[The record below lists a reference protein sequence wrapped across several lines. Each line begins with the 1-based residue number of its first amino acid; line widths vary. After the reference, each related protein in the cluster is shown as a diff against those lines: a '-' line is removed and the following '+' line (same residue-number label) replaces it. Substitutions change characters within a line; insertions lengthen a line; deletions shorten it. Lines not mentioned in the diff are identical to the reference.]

1 MNKSIKMDNRK
12 KSPLDVEY
20 TSGGNFMPRSYR
32 HIRQY
37 EDEII
42 ELRSQGITKQK
53 IVKSMAS
60 L

>member
-1 MNKSIKMDNRK
+1 MDNRK